1 MDKVRSLIGR
11 MLPLLGFKSS
21 KGYWETRYR
30 MGGTSGEGS
39 RGPNAEYKAKVINKF
54 IAEHGVDSLI
64 EFGCG
69 DGYQLGMF
77 DAKSYVGVDVS
88 STIVEHCR
96 NLYASDAG
104 KSFIQLDDYRGQQAD
119 LSLSLDVIFHLV
131 EDSVYHDYLDRLFS
145 ASTRFVIIYSTSVDM
160 PSTGTPHVRHRD
172 CVADVAK
179 RYPGFTRLNAFEA
192 ALPPPVRFDRGHPT
206 KFFVYERA

>member
-11 MLPLLGFKSS
+11 VLPLLGFKSS
-21 KGYWETRYR
+21 QGYWETRYR

-39 RGPNAEYKAKVINKF
+39 RGPNADYKAKVINQF

-88 STIVEHCR
+88 PTIIEHCR
-96 NLYASDAG
+96 KLYASDKS
-104 KSFIQLDDYRGQQAD
+104 KSFIQLDDYRAQQAD

-160 PSTGTPHVRHRD
+160 SSTGTPHVRHRD

-179 RYPGFTRLNAFEA
+179 RYPGFKRLTTFEA
-192 ALPPPVRFDRGHPT
+192 TLPPPVRFDRGHPT
-206 KFFVYERA
+206 KFFAYERT

>member
-21 KGYWETRYR
+21 KGYWESRYR

-39 RGPNAEYKAKVINKF
+39 RGPNAEYKSQVINRF
-54 IAEHGVDSLI
+54 IAEHNVDSLI

-88 STIVEHCR
+88 PTIVERCR
-96 NLYASDAG
+96 SLYASDSS
-104 KSFIQLDDYRGQQAD
+104 KSFIQLDDYRGQKAA

-131 EDSVYHDYLDRLFS
+131 EDSVYFDYMDRLFE
-145 ASTRFVIIYSTSVDM
+145 ASTEFVIIYSTSIEM
-160 PSTGTPHVRHRD
+160 RSTGTPHVRHRD
-172 CVADVAK
+172 CAADVAK
-179 RYPGFTRLNAFEA
+179 RYPGFARIAAFEA

-206 KFFVYERA
+206 KFFAYERI